1 MSVNALKDHRRVVS
15 VLAGLFCLG
24 LVGYALYLQTA
35 QGLEPCPLCI
45 FQRVGLMALGLTLLI
60 AAVPPARMRWA
71 LYLVAILVG
80 AVALA
85 SAGVSVRH
93 VYIQSQPPGS
103 VPACGATLDYLR
115 EIFPLAQVV
124 RKVLTGS
131 GECAKI
137 DWTFLGLAMPAW
149 ALIWA
154 VIVGVVGVVANW
166 PRRAVAAV
174 RR

>member
-1 MSVNALKDHRRVVS
+1 V
-15 VLAGLFCLG
+15 FCLG
-24 LVGYALYLQTA
+24 LVGYALYLQS

-45 FQRVGLMALGLTLLI
+45 FQRVGMIVMGVTLLV
-60 AAVPPARMRWA
+60 AAVPPTRMRWA
-71 LYLVAILVG
+71 LYTVSILVAV
-80 AVALA
+80 VALA

-93 VYIQSQPPGS
+93 VYIQSLPPGS

-115 EIFPLAQVV
+115 EIFPLTEVI

-131 GECAKI
+131 GECQKI

-149 ALIWA
+149 ALIWT

-166 PRRAVAAV
+166 PRRAAAGV
-174 RR
+174 RLA